1 MNSRTRRGF
10 TLIELLVVIAIIAVL
25 IALLLPAVQ
34 AAREAARRSQC
45 INNMKQIGL
54 ALHNYHTGND
64 TFPPGGAC
72 TYQNPTGN
80 GCTGAWNATSSIAMM
95 LPFLEQSAVYN
106 SLNMQLTMI
115 GEINNS
121 NTTGRRTT
129 INSLLCPSDGN
140 AKNTNANNDNLHI
153 NSYMASLGTTAGGNP
168 NSTNAGNGNP
178 AVTNGVFADGYAY
191 SLRDITDGSSNTI
204 AFGEKLTGSLN
215 PNSATGV
222 GPGYR
227 GNGMSGASP
236 SYLVYDASLSPTTV
250 ISDLTNCNNYWLT
263 LSTGS
268 NSGNLINTEGC
279 SWAVGATAWT
289 MFHTIVPPNSTQYPW
304 GSCRGTCAGCGPDSS
319 AYANASSNH
328 PGGANFLMSDGS
340 VRFLKNTIAQTIYW
354 GLGTKA
360 NNEVISADSY

>member
-1 MNSRTRRGF
+1 MNSRVRRGF

-54 ALHNYHTGND
+54 ALHNYHSTND

-95 LPFLEQSAVYN
+95 LPFLEQNAVYN

-115 GEINNS
+115 GEVNNS

-140 AKNTNANNDNLHI
+140 AKNTNNNSDNMHI
-153 NSYMASLGTTAGGNP
+153 NSYMASMGTTAGGNS
-168 NSTNAGNGNP
+168 NFTAGNGNP
-178 AVTNGVFADGYAY
+178 PTTDGMFADGYAY
-191 SLRDITDGSSNTI
+191 SLRDVTDGSSNTI

-222 GPGYR
+222 GPLYR

-236 SYLVYDASLSPTTV
+236 SYIVYTASLNPTTV
-250 ISDLTNCNNYWLT
+250 ISDLANCNQTWFNLT
-263 LSTGS
+263 VG
-268 NSGNLINTEGC
+268 NQNLINTEGC
-279 SWAVGATAWT
+279 SWAVGASAWSL
-289 MFHTIVPPNSTQYPW
+289 FNTIVTPNSTQYPW

-340 VRFLKNTIAQTIYW
+340 VRFIKNTLASTIYW

-360 NNEVISADSY
+360 NNEVISGDSY